1 MATDYTERD
10 AREVKEVVEGVEKSF
25 EKPSTAI
32 KAGNPL
38 APGSF
43 PANYFAKKD
52 DEKRVRLVQD
62 YSRWLR
68 SEAGGGLKTLYV
80 PTEDDINVLLRKD
93 QEKELLN
100 FETFIQA
107 YFDLS
112 NPIHQKLVRELYPNY
127 FERRLDVIRETLSLQ
142 ERIAKIKLLGMQT
155 KEDVFF
161 VYGIMNG
168 DIKLPN
174 DVVFKLDEADAN
186 AEGAFKRGLFNFKKW
201 TKGGKT
207 PSNPL
212 GKTWGQGMFSATGGG
227 SVASSTARNQL
238 QLNGGWFGQ
247 TAGTS
252 YDLFG
257 QNTVAGNAG
266 TYKATP

>member
-10 AREVKEVVEGVEKSF
+10 AKEVKQVLEGVEKSF

-32 KAGNPL
+32 KAGKAND
-38 APGSF
+38 AGHF

-62 YSRWLR
+62 YSAWLKD
-68 SEAGGGLKTLYV
+68 GKGLNTLYV
-80 PTEDDINVLLRKD
+80 PTDDDINVLLRKD

-100 FETFIQA
+100 FETFIQE

-161 VYGIMNG
+161 VYGLMNG
-168 DIKLPN
+168 DIKMPEE
-174 DVVFKLDEADAN
+174 VVFNLDKEQTDPTRFN
-186 AEGAFKRGLFNFKKW
+186 RGFFNFKKW
-201 TKGGKT
+201 AGPTSKVTKGLGETRGDGIFKSGSGGVQKSAIPGFYNIFKNNRYSNAAQAGGVYEVGT
-207 PSNPL
+207 PN
-212 GKTWGQGMFSATGGG
+212 F
-227 SVASSTARNQL
+227 
-238 QLNGGWFGQ
+238 
-247 TAGTS
+247 
-252 YDLFG
+252 
-257 QNTVAGNAG
+257 
-266 TYKATP
+266 

>member
-10 AREVKEVVEGVEKSF
+10 AKEVKQVLEGVEKSF
-25 EKPSTAI
+25 EKPASAI
-32 KAGNPL
+32 KAGKPDEV
-38 APGSF
+38 GHF

-100 FETFIQA
+100 FETFIQE

-161 VYGIMNG
+161 VYGLMNG
-168 DIKLPN
+168 DIKIPEN
-174 DVVFKLDEADAN
+174 VVFNLDGKQTDASNRFNRGFLNFKTWAKPTAKINKGLGERRGEGIFKQGAGTIETATSAMSGREGLFFGGN
-186 AEGAFKRGLFNFKKW
+186 AEQA
-201 TKGGKT
+201 
-207 PSNPL
+207 
-212 GKTWGQGMFSATGGG
+212 Q
-227 SVASSTARNQL
+227 SVWRQ
-238 QLNGGWFGQ
+238 
-247 TAGTS
+247 
-252 YDLFG
+252 
-257 QNTVAGNAG
+257 
-266 TYKATP
+266 

>member
-10 AREVKEVVEGVEKSF
+10 AKEIKQVVEGVEKSF
-25 EKPSTAI
+25 ERPATAI
-32 KAGNPL
+32 KAGDTA
-38 APGSF
+38 APGYF
-43 PANYFAKKD
+43 PASYFKKGE

-62 YSRWLR
+62 YSRWLGEK
-68 SEAGGGLKTLYV
+68 SNNGGAGLKTLYV

-100 FETFIQA
+100 FESFIQN

-161 VYGIMNG
+161 VYGVMNG
-168 DIKLPN
+168 DIRIP
-174 DVVFKLDEADAN
+174 DQVVFNLDAADRKA
-186 AEGAFKRGLFNFKKW
+186 AENFKRGFFNVKKW
-201 TKGGKT
+201 TQGTRSIKD
-207 PSNPL
+207 NNRL
-212 GKTWGQGMFSATGGG
+212 GHTWGAGIFAPGTANVNAGGDRKEYNYG
-227 SVASSTARNQL
+227 SQNI
-238 QLNGGWFGQ
+238 FG
-247 TAGTS
+247 
-252 YDLFG
+252 L
-257 QNTVAGNAG
+257 QNTFGNA
-266 TYKATP
+266 AMAFRME

>member
-10 AREVKEVVEGVEKSF
+10 AKEVKEVLEGVEKSF

-32 KAGNPL
+32 KAGKQGE
-38 APGSF
+38 PGHF

-52 DEKRVRLVQD
+52 DEKRVRIVQD
-62 YSRWLR
+62 YSRWLG

-100 FETFIQA
+100 FETFIQE

-161 VYGIMNG
+161 VYGLMNG
-168 DIKLPN
+168 DIKIPDN
-174 DVVFKLDEADAN
+174 VVFNLDGKQTDASQRFN
-186 AEGAFKRGLFNFKKW
+186 RGFLNFKRFAKPTQKINKGL
-201 TKGGKT
+201 GEAR
-207 PSNPL
+207 
-212 GKTWGQGMFSATGGG
+212 GQGIFQTGQGGIEKTDSSISSSFGNLFFGNKINAQAG
-227 SVASSTARNQL
+227 SVWKTE
-238 QLNGGWFGQ
+238 
-247 TAGTS
+247 
-252 YDLFG
+252 
-257 QNTVAGNAG
+257 
-266 TYKATP
+266 

>member
-10 AREVKEVVEGVEKSF
+10 AKEVKQVLEGVEKSF
-25 EKPSTAI
+25 EKPASAI
-32 KAGNPL
+32 KAGKPDE
-38 APGSF
+38 AGHF

-62 YSRWLR
+62 YSRWLG
-68 SEAGGGLKTLYV
+68 SKSGGGLETLYV

-100 FETFIQA
+100 FETFIQE

-142 ERIAKIKLLGMQT
+142 ERVAKIKLLGMQT

-161 VYGIMNG
+161 VYGLMNG
-168 DIKLPN
+168 DITLPEE
-174 DVVFKLDEADAN
+174 VVFNLDKKQIDPTTRFVR
-186 AEGAFKRGLFNFKKW
+186 GAFNYKKW
-201 TKGGKT
+201 AQPTSKITKG
-207 PSNPL
+207 L
-212 GKTWGQGMFSATGGG
+212 GETRGEGIFGAG
-227 SVASSTARNQL
+227 SGNVSK
-238 QLNGGWFGQ
+238 
-247 TAGTS
+247 GTS
-252 YDLFG
+252 SISTRDYLFG
-257 QNTVAGNAG
+257 AKYDNQDQAGRVWSI
-266 TYKATP
+266 KP

>member
-1 MATDYTERD
+1 M
-10 AREVKEVVEGVEKSF
+10 VEGVEKSF

-32 KAGNPL
+32 KAG
-38 APGSF
+38 SFDDDKHF

-62 YSRWLR
+62 YSRWLG
-68 SEAGGGLKTLYV
+68 SNKGLQTLYV

-100 FETFIQA
+100 FETFIQE

-142 ERIAKIKLLGMQT
+142 ERLAKIKLLGMQT

-161 VYGIMNG
+161 VYGLMNG
-168 DIKLPN
+168 DIQIPEQ
-174 DVVFKLDEADAN
+174 VVFNLDKKQAD
-186 AEGAFKRGLFNFKKW
+186 GADNFSRGFLNFKKW
-201 TKGGKT
+201 TQGTRSITEKGRLGGERGTGIFKKGEGKINAT
-207 PSNPL
+207 DTRLKFNL
-212 GKTWGQGMFSATGGG
+212 GGDVDILGIGGNARAQ
-227 SVASSTARNQL
+227 ASSV
-238 QLNGGWFGQ
+238 FG
-247 TAGTS
+247 
-252 YDLFG
+252 F
-257 QNTVAGNAG
+257 
-266 TYKATP
+266 

>member
-10 AREVKEVVEGVEKSF
+10 AKEVKQVVEGVEKSF
-25 EKPSTAI
+25 EKPASAF
-32 KAGNPL
+32 KAGDP
-38 APGSF
+38 AASGHF

-62 YSRWLR
+62 YSKWLGDKD
-68 SEAGGGLKTLYV
+68 GGGLKTLYV

-100 FETFIQA
+100 FETFIQE
-107 YFDLS
+107 YFDLT

-127 FERRLDVIRETLSLQ
+127 FERRLDVIRETLTLQ

-161 VYGIMNG
+161 VYGLMNG

-174 DVVFKLDEADAN
+174 DVVFNLDAADGN
-186 AEGAFKRGLFNFKKW
+186 NKKAFSRGFFNVKKW
-201 TKGGKT
+201 TEGTKSIKEESRLGGKR
-207 PSNPL
+207 
-212 GKTWGQGMFSATGGG
+212 G
-227 SVASSTARNQL
+227 
-238 QLNGGWFGQ
+238 NGIF
-247 TAGTS
+247 TAGTGAVEAGS
-252 YDLFG
+252 GRFNSIGGLFG
-257 QNTVAGNAG
+257 LGTIPTNAASV
-266 TYKATP
+266 YKQTQF

>member
-10 AREVKEVVEGVEKSF
+10 AKEVKQVLEGVEKSF

-32 KAGNPL
+32 KAGK
-38 APGSF
+38 ADDVGHF

-68 SEAGGGLKTLYV
+68 SDTGGKLNTIYV

-100 FETFIQA
+100 FETFIQD

-161 VYGIMNG
+161 VYGLMNG
-168 DIKLPN
+168 DIKLPT
-174 DVVFKLDEADAN
+174 DVVFNLDAKQVDPTVRFVR
-186 AEGAFKRGLFNFKKW
+186 GAFNFNKW
-201 TKGGKT
+201 AQPTNKITKG
-207 PSNPL
+207 L
-212 GKTWGQGMFSATGGG
+212 GETWGEGIFGKG
-227 SVASSTARNQL
+227 SGEITKVPSSLAARNSAQSIF
-238 QLNGGWFGQ
+238 GGKRDNMGQ
-247 TAGTS
+247 AKMVWGEEP
-252 YDLFG
+252 
-257 QNTVAGNAG
+257 N
-266 TYKATP
+266 

>member
-1 MATDYTERD
+1 MADYTERD
-10 AREVKEVVEGVEKSF
+10 AKEVKQVLEGVEKSF

-32 KAGNPL
+32 KAGK
-38 APGSF
+38 ADDGQHF

-52 DEKRVRLVQD
+52 DEKRVRLVQE
-62 YSRWLR
+62 YSQFLQQDKK
-68 SEAGGGLKTLYV
+68 LNNIYV

-100 FETFIQA
+100 FESFIQE

-161 VYGIMNG
+161 VYGLMNG
-168 DIKLPN
+168 DIKMPE
-174 DVVFKLDEADAN
+174 DVVFNLDKQQKDTEKSFN
-186 AEGAFKRGLFNFKKW
+186 RGFFNFKKW
-201 TKGGKT
+201 AGPTAKITKGLGETRGEGIFQSGSGDVQKSAIPGFYNIFKT
-207 PSNPL
+207 NNRYSN
-212 GKTWGQGMFSATGGG
+212 SAQAKG
-227 SVASSTARNQL
+227 VWN
-238 QLNGGWFGQ
+238 
-247 TAGTS
+247 
-252 YDLFG
+252 
-257 QNTVAGNAG
+257 
-266 TYKATP
+266 ATPYA

>member
-10 AREVKEVVEGVEKSF
+10 AKEVKEVVEGVEKAF
-25 EKPSTAI
+25 EKPSSAI
-32 KAGNPL
+32 KAGN
-38 APGSF
+38 AANVGHF

-52 DEKRVRLVQD
+52 DEKRVKLVQD
-62 YSRWLR
+62 YSAWLQH
-68 SEAGGGLKTLYV
+68 SKGLKSLYV

-100 FETFIQA
+100 FETFIQE

-161 VYGIMNG
+161 VYGLMNG
-168 DIKLPN
+168 DIQIPEQ
-174 DVVFKLDEADAN
+174 VVFNLDGRQPDPDGNFARGFLN
-186 AEGAFKRGLFNFKKW
+186 AKKWAKKTEKIQSGLGEQRGAGIFGAGTGNINKDLFN
-201 TKGGKT
+201 GSG
-207 PSNPL
+207 L
-212 GKTWGQGMFSATGGG
+212 TWQLF
-227 SVASSTARNQL
+227 ARNRSSVQPQANNVYGRRDGEL
-238 QLNGGWFGQ
+238 PFPPQ
-247 TAGTS
+247 
-252 YDLFG
+252 
-257 QNTVAGNAG
+257 
-266 TYKATP
+266 

>member
-10 AREVKEVVEGVEKSF
+10 AKEVKQVLEGVEKSF

-32 KAGNPL
+32 KAGRPDDV
-38 APGSF
+38 GHF

-62 YSRWLR
+62 YSAWLK
-68 SEAGGGLKTLYV
+68 EGKGLNTLYV

-100 FETFIQA
+100 FETFIQE
-107 YFDLS
+107 YFDLT

-142 ERIAKIKLLGMQT
+142 ERLAKIKLLGMQT

-161 VYGIMNG
+161 VYGLMNG
-168 DIKLPN
+168 DIKIPN
-174 DVVFKLDEADAN
+174 EVVFNLDKQQSDAN
-186 AEGAFKRGLFNFKKW
+186 KSFNRGFFNFKKW
-201 TKGGKT
+201 AGPTSKVTKG
-207 PSNPL
+207 L
-212 GKTWGQGMFSATGGG
+212 GETRGTGVFKQGTADIDSSAVSGFYNIFKKNNRFS
-227 SVASSTARNQL
+227 
-238 QLNGGWFGQ
+238 
-247 TAGTS
+247 TS
-252 YDLFG
+252 AQAMG
-257 QNTVAGNAG
+257 VWE
-266 TYKATP
+266 ATPNN

>member
-10 AREVKEVVEGVEKSF
+10 AKEVKQVVEGVEKSF
-25 EKPSTAI
+25 EKPASAI
-32 KAGNPL
+32 KAGK
-38 APGSF
+38 ADDVGHF
-43 PANYFAKKD
+43 PANYFQKKD

-62 YSRWLR
+62 YSRWLK
-68 SEAGGGLKTLYV
+68 SDANLNTLYV

-100 FETFIQA
+100 FETFIQE

-161 VYGIMNG
+161 VYGLMNG

-174 DVVFKLDEADAN
+174 DVVFNLDKKVDDPAK
-186 AEGAFKRGLFNFKKW
+186 AFQRGFFNFKKW
-201 TKGGKT
+201 AQPT
-207 PSNPL
+207 PQLKNPL
-212 GKTWGQGMFSATGGG
+212 GKNPGEGIFGKGSGRVLQKAGAMDDRRSIFPGRKNNNGQAD
-227 SVASSTARNQL
+227 SVWLAD
-238 QLNGGWFGQ
+238 F
-247 TAGTS
+247 
-252 YDLFG
+252 
-257 QNTVAGNAG
+257 
-266 TYKATP
+266 

>member
-10 AREVKEVVEGVEKSF
+10 AKEVKQVLEGVEKSF

-32 KAGNPL
+32 KAGNL
-38 APGSF
+38 NDDKHF

-62 YSRWLR
+62 YSAWLKG
-68 SEAGGGLKTLYV
+68 SKGLDTLYV

-100 FETFIQA
+100 FETFIQE

-142 ERIAKIKLLGMQT
+142 ERLAKIKLLGMQT

-161 VYGIMNG
+161 VYGLMNG
-168 DIKLPN
+168 DIQIPEQ
-174 DVVFKLDEADAN
+174 VVFKLDAKQADGGDNFA
-186 AEGAFKRGLFNFKKW
+186 RGFLNFKKW
-201 TKGGKT
+201 AQGTRSIEEKGRLGGERGTGIFKKGEGKINA
-207 PSNPL
+207 PEERLQFGFQGLPNIFNR
-212 GKTWGQGMFSATGGG
+212 GNVKGQ
-227 SVASSTARNQL
+227 ASSV
-238 QLNGGWFGQ
+238 F
-247 TAGTS
+247 
-252 YDLFG
+252 F
-257 QNTVAGNAG
+257 
-266 TYKATP
+266 

>member
-10 AREVKEVVEGVEKSF
+10 AKEVKQVVEGVEKSF
-25 EKPSTAI
+25 EKPASAF
-32 KAGNPL
+32 KAGDP
-38 APGSF
+38 AARGHF

-62 YSRWLR
+62 YSKWLGD
-68 SEAGGGLKTLYV
+68 EGLKTLYV

-100 FETFIQA
+100 FETFIQE

-161 VYGIMNG
+161 VYGLMNG

-174 DVVFKLDEADAN
+174 DVVFNLDAADN
-186 AEGAFKRGLFNFKKW
+186 NNKKAFNRGFFNIKKW
-201 TKGGKT
+201 TEGTKSINADNRLGGKR
-207 PSNPL
+207 
-212 GKTWGQGMFSATGGG
+212 G
-227 SVASSTARNQL
+227 
-238 QLNGGWFGQ
+238 NGVF
-247 TAGTS
+247 TAGTGEVQAGTS
-252 YDLFG
+252 RYNPISGLFG
-257 QNTVAGNAG
+257 LGTTGFNALSVYGQNQYA
-266 TYKATP
+266 